1 MARGQHDPDDDLDDD
16 APWLAEGVR
25 ETRGSTMVPRGRVIG
40 GVLVAVALIVL
51 IVLGIYLISARKQ
64 DGSSGFKR
72 AEDAPLIA
80 ADPGPYKLTPTDP
93 GGASVA
99 GITDSI
105 AAAGRGDDPGSAIDT
120 TATPEEPLAR
130 PGTAPAPE
138 PPTDLMPHT
147 AVPATVPVT
156 APPAPAAA
164 PPAKVVAAPV
174 NIVPAPIVPPAKV
187 AAAPVVPPVKVAA
200 APVIPSVA
208 DKPNPKPVKPAA
220 AFDPAKPADPLA
232 ETTPPKP
239 AKTSGG
245 GSSLQLGAFSSEAK
259 ADAAWTAAVGH
270 APALAAL
277 SKRVEPIDRDG
288 KTLYRLRAGGVASKA
303 AASDLCAKVKAG
315 GDACL
320 VAE

>member
-40 GVLVAVALIVL
+40 GGLVAIALIVL
-51 IVLGIYLISARKQ
+51 IGLGIYLISARKQ

-130 PGTAPAPE
+130 PGTAPE
-138 PPTDLMPHT
+138 PPTDLLP
-147 AVPATVPVT
+147 PAAAPVA
-156 APPAPAAA
+156 APPAPVAA

-174 NIVPAPIVPPAKV
+174 KVVPAPIVPPAKV
-187 AAAPVVPPVKVAA
+187 APAPVVPPVKIAAAPVVPPV
-200 APVIPSVA
+200 A
-208 DKPNPKPVKPAA
+208 DKPKPKPVKPAA
-220 AFDPAKPADPLA
+220 AFDPSKPVDLLA

-239 AKTSGG
+239 AKASGG
-245 GSSLQLGAFSSEAK
+245 SASLQLGAFSSAAK

>member
-1 MARGQHDPDDDLDDD
+1 MARQPDPGDDLDDD

-25 ETRGSTMVPRGRVIG
+25 ENRGSTMVPRGRIIG

-80 ADPGPYKLTPTDP
+80 ADPGPYKLAPTDP

-130 PGTAPAPE
+130 PGTAPE
-138 PPTDLMPHT
+138 PPTDLLPHT
-147 AVPATVPVT
+147 PAQVT
-156 APPAPAAA
+156 AP
-164 PPAKVVAAPV
+164 
-174 NIVPAPIVPPAKV
+174 
-187 AAAPVVPPVKVAA
+187 AAPVVAPSARPAPPVVATVKPAIVPPVKIAPAPIA
-200 APVIPSVA
+200 APVTPPVA
-208 DKPNPKPVKPAA
+208 DKPKPKPKPLVAPE
-220 AFDPAKPADPLA
+220 PARPKFDPLA
-232 ETTPPKP
+232 DTAVSAPPPKP
-239 AKTSGG
+239 AKASGG
-245 GSSLQLGAFSSEAK
+245 SAALQLGAFSTEAK
-259 ADAAWTAAVGH
+259 ADAAWSAAVGH
-270 APALAAL
+270 APALASL
-277 SKRVEPIDRDG
+277 SKRVEPIERDG

-303 AASDLCAKVKAG
+303 AASELCAKVKAG

>member
-25 ETRGSTMVPRGRVIG
+25 ENRGSTMVPRGRVIG

-80 ADPGPYKLTPTDP
+80 ADTGPYKLAPTDP

-130 PGTAPAPE
+130 PGTAPE
-138 PPTDLMPHT
+138 PPTDLLPHT
-147 AVPATVPVT
+147 AAQVT
-156 APPAPAAA
+156 APAAPIVAPPARAPAAVA
-164 PPAKVVAAPV
+164 PVKIAPAPIAAPV
-174 NIVPAPIVPPAKV
+174 T
-187 AAAPVVPPVKVAA
+187 PPV
-200 APVIPSVA
+200 A
-208 DKPNPKPVKPAA
+208 DRPKPKPKPVVAPEA
-220 AFDPAKPADPLA
+220 AKPKFDPLA
-232 ETTPPKP
+232 DAPASAPPPKP
-239 AKTSGG
+239 AKPTG
-245 GSSLQLGAFSSEAK
+245 GSAALQLGAFSTEAK
-259 ADAAWTAAVGH
+259 ADAAWSAAVGH

-277 SKRVEPIDRDG
+277 SKRVEPIERDG
-288 KTLYRLRAGGVASKA
+288 KTLYRLRAGGVASRA
-303 AASDLCAKVKAG
+303 AASELCAKVKAG